1 MPQDLQLQNKF
12 LQTMCNDEVPISVFL
27 MNGIKLQGKIE
38 AYDDHVIVLKNS
50 TSQMIFKHA
59 ISTIVPAAATHHK
72 ERE

>member
-12 LQTMCNDEVPISVFL
+12 LQTMCNDGVPISVFL

-50 TSQMIFKHA
+50 ASQMIFKHA
-59 ISTIVPAAATHHK
+59 ISTIVPASATHHK